1 MEKLEQRPVPCVAGH
16 RAPFEAE
23 GTWVGCTWRARGVP
37 AARLR
42 CDLGGKGKVYLLG
55 SGSRLVPRAAGHVS
69 CFPGAAALV
78 LHPFIVPP
86 WHPH

>member
-1 MEKLEQRPVPCVAGH
+1 M
-16 RAPFEAE
+16 
-23 GTWVGCTWRARGVP
+23 P